1 MKKILILLL
10 ALFASH
16 ISLFNF
22 QLSVLVAQDTLW
34 VRYDDRFRANQ
45 FVSLQNVDSIV
56 FRSQQLRFHSNTTA
70 LGYTSKTSK
79 DFAPTDAADMQFT
92 DPGRYLLKPDTYGGT
107 DYTNA
112 AATSG
117 YNFAHSLE
125 SDHFA
130 VFWDARF
137 GDNPKHIKHPDNGS
151 VANAYDVLD
160 VCERCWTKYVQLGFV
175 VPGKSTTDKWKVQL
189 YIPYQSE
196 WRADASGTG
205 GVGGGKTGIGHFNPW
220 AATARGG
227 HTIAHEVGHTF
238 QYLTSADLG
247 MNHGLNYGYGA
258 GASGGNGW
266 WESCAN
272 WQAYKVFP

>member
-107 DYTNA
+107 DYYASGTTVTLSSIVPTGQHLTTYKANDINLPGNTYTMGSSDVSFSRVLIR
-112 AATSG
+112 AATS
-117 YNFAHSLE
+117 
-125 SDHFA
+125 
-130 VFWDARF
+130 
-137 GDNPKHIKHPDNGS
+137 
-151 VANAYDVLD
+151 
-160 VCERCWTKYVQLGFV
+160 
-175 VPGKSTTDKWKVQL
+175 
-189 YIPYQSE
+189 
-196 WRADASGTG
+196 AS
-205 GVGGGKTGIGHFNPW
+205 
-220 AATARGG
+220 
-227 HTIAHEVGHTF
+227 
-238 QYLTSADLG
+238 
-247 MNHGLNYGYGA
+247 
-258 GASGGNGW
+258 
-266 WESCAN
+266 
-272 WQAYKVFP
+272 